1 MNDLLIKYFT
11 QKTTFLDEIV
21 TTHRLQLKDIA
32 NVTSIR
38 MLFEW
43 SNKVLYIRQ
52 GQDKKIFLNLFEL
65 MALENL
71 ATIVTVVIEQMFGK
85 QGFIGA

>member
-1 MNDLLIKYFT
+1 
-11 QKTTFLDEIV
+11 
-21 TTHRLQLKDIA
+21 
-32 NVTSIR
+32 
-38 MLFEW
+38 
-43 SNKVLYIRQ
+43 LYIRQ